1 MEEKL
6 GREKSSR
13 EMKCVKRVG
22 PCIHVTR
29 PDNVGSARHDRSTIS
44 IFLFWTTAHDT
55 MLTRLNT

>member
-29 PDNVGSARHDRSTIS
+29 PGTLAGHGMTGVLLAF
-44 IFLFWTTAHDT
+44 FLFWTAAHDT

>member
-1 MEEKL
+1 MMEEKL

-29 PDNVGSARHDRSTIS
+29 PGTLAAHGMTGVLLAFFYFGRRH
-44 IFLFWTTAHDT
+44 TTPC
-55 MLTRLNT
+55 